1 VFDWLFEGR
10 PAVYVTLGV
19 LAVLFA
25 ALWWR
30 DRRRAW
36 LYALGVV
43 ALLAVVYLVLDR
55 LVETRGEQITRR
67 LQTIEKAVKAGN
79 PELVMRQFSPQF
91 TYRGVTRDR
100 FHNMVIDRLK
110 SKFVDDMTIWEVRIP
125 DASGKVF
132 FKAKPKG
139 ATLGDYPGFQV
150 RADFVQDADGQW
162 RMMGFEVYNLFVD
175 AETPIDITPYIR

>member
-10 PAVYVTLGV
+10 PTVYVTLGV
-19 LAVLFA
+19 FAVLLA

-36 LYALGVV
+36 LVALGVV

-55 LVETRGEQITRR
+55 LVETRGEQIVRR

-79 PELVMRQFSPQF
+79 AELVMRQFSPRF
-91 TYRGVTRDR
+91 TYRGVTRDQFR
-100 FHNMVIDRLK
+100 AMVAAQLK
-110 SKFVDDMTIWEVRIP
+110 SKSIDDLTIWEVRIP

-139 ATLGDYPGFQV
+139 PLVGDNPGFQV
-150 RADFVQDADGQW
+150 KADFVQDADGKW
-162 RMMGFEVYNLFVD
+162 RMSGFEVYKLFVD
-175 AETPIDITPYIR
+175 GETPIDVSRYVR